1 MSFGAYPN
9 VRREDYRCIPIFA
22 HPKTCSSCLKC
33 AEERSAK
40 LHWIA
45 ERDIF
50 NKQGTIFTTILG
62 GPSQTTTSWE
72 IAQSVN
78 NMNTIQ
84 HTDTLVY
91 YDGVQVFEG
100 RDAVGGCYVGMMIA
114 SLDDI
119 DRYLVSGVVPPE
131 SLRLFRSGA
140 LDLKTLMLRGAEDG
154 WYITE
159 TDGDFT
165 QPLVLQAQSDALTG
179 KDFLP
184 DDGFLLCKSA
194 LATV

>member
-1 MSFGAYPN
+1 
-9 VRREDYRCIPIFA
+9 
-22 HPKTCSSCLKC
+22 
-33 AEERSAK
+33 
-40 LHWIA
+40 
-45 ERDIF
+45 
-50 NKQGTIFTTILG
+50 
-62 GPSQTTTSWE
+62 
-72 IAQSVN
+72 
-78 NMNTIQ
+78 MNTIQ

-100 RDAVGGCYVGMMIA
+100 RDAGGGCYVGMMIA

-165 QPLVLQAQSDALTG
+165 QPLVLQAQSGALTG

-184 DDGFLLCKSA
+184 DDGFLLCESE